1 MVLLINFFT
10 FMKLLRII
18 PLSIA
23 ALLLANCA
31 NRPESIAASYVSHE
45 RYSDLTCEQLSST
58 MANARDELRIASD
71 KQDTAANMD
80 AGGVFLILIPPSAFS
95 GDHEAEVAKWKGTV
109 QAIETMQIKKKC
121 IADK

>member
-1 MVLLINFFT
+1 MILQ
-10 FMKLLRII
+10 KII

-45 RYSDLTCEQLSST
+45 RYSDLSCQQLSST

-71 KQDTAANMD
+71 KQDTSANMD
-80 AGGVFLILIPPSAFS
+80 AGGVFFVLIPPSAFT

-109 QAIETMQIKKKC
+109 EAIETMQIKKRC
-121 IADK
+121 VADK